1 MFQRIFESE
10 RHSRLFA
17 KGDIKYV
24 ILDLI
29 KSNPSYGYE
38 IMHSLEEHFHGF
50 YSPSA
55 GSVYPTLQMLEDMG
69 YVISSERDGKKVYT
83 ISEDGKR
90 FLIDRKEDVHRIKNH
105 MRDWW
110 GESNREELRESF
122 RELRSIIRLLSRK
135 TRRMDTAKLSRIK
148 ETIAETSRKI
158 ERIIEEE

>member
-29 KSNPSYGYE
+29 KSKPSYGYE

-69 YVISSERDGKKVYT
+69 YVISSERDGKKVFT

-90 FLIDRKEDVHRIKNH
+90 FLIDRQEDVHRIKNH

-122 RELRSIIRLLSRK
+122 REMRSIVRLLSRK
-135 TRRMDTAKLSRIK
+135 ARRMDVAKLSRIK
-148 ETIAETSRKI
+148 ETIAETCRNI
-158 ERIIEEE
+158 ERIIEEA

>member
-10 RHSRLFA
+10 RHPRLFA

-29 KSNPSYGYE
+29 KSKPSYGYE

-83 ISEDGKR
+83 ISDKGRR
-90 FLIDRKEDVHRIKNH
+90 FLTDRKDDVHRIKIH

-110 GESNREELRESF
+110 GENNREELRESF

-135 TRRMDTAKLSRIK
+135 TRRMNTAKLSRIK
-148 ETIAETSRKI
+148 QTIAETSRNI

>member
-29 KSNPSYGYE
+29 KTNPSYGYE
-38 IMHSLEEHFHGF
+38 IMHSLEERFHGF

-55 GSVYPTLQMLEDMG
+55 GSVYPTLQLLEDLG

-83 ISEDGKR
+83 ISDAGKR
-90 FLIDRKEDVHRIKNH
+90 FLTDRKEDVHRIKTH

-122 RELRSIIRLLSRK
+122 REMRGIVRLLGREA
-135 TRRMDTAKLSRIK
+135 RRMDTSKLTRIK
-148 ETIAETSRKI
+148 ETIAETCRNI

>member
-1 MFQRIFESE
+1 MFKRIFEYE

-38 IMHSLEEHFHGF
+38 IMHSLEERFHGF
-50 YSPSA
+50 YTPSA
-55 GSVYPTLQMLEDMG
+55 GSVYPTLQLLEDLG

-83 ISEDGKR
+83 ISDAGQR

-122 RELRSIIRLLSRK
+122 RELRSIIGLLSRK
-135 TRRMDTAKLSRIK
+135 ARRMDTAKLTKIR
-148 ETIAETSRKI
+148 EMVAETCRNI
-158 ERIIEEE
+158 ERIVEEE